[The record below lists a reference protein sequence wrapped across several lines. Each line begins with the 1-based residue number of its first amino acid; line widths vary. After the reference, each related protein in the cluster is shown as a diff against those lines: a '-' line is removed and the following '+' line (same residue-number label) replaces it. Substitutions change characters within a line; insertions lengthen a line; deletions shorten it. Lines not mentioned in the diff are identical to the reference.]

1 MKKKGSNTKI
11 RKHMRRLSQRESG
24 EWYMHTVRRLV
35 DARPDKMHTIRSV
48 ADLLAASDTDHGER
62 SETFKQ
68 TRSALYN
75 LAADDRIAFVS
86 RSFHAWDL
94 GDEMKNTRCVFYGK
108 STPYRAPI
116 LSAWLCDDEEIE
128 DDAIVRIDAEIDKRR
143 KEIDTLVDSKC
154 EILRSLFDAHKEAFL
169 KLAKKE
175 Q

>member
-108 STPYRAPI
+108 STPYRAPMTKRSRTMRSCGQMLKSTNAAKRSI
-116 LSAWLCDDEEIE
+116 RLLTQN
-128 DDAIVRIDAEIDKRR
+128 VRYYDRFLMRTKRH
-143 KEIDTLVDSKC
+143 
-154 EILRSLFDAHKEAFL
+154 F
-169 KLAKKE
+169 
-175 Q
+175 